1 MRMVAAYTLLLE
13 ADVHLTMF
21 VSVLCVLGGSATAAF
36 IVKVIMWVA
45 SRAECSHPPDAVETA
60 PLLAKDETT
69 QDLSES
75 AAAPTSILA
84 PIFMINLP
92 IVLGG

>member
-1 MRMVAAYTLLLE
+1 
-13 ADVHLTMF
+13 
-21 VSVLCVLGGSATAAF
+21 
-36 IVKVIMWVA
+36 MWVA

>member
-1 MRMVAAYTLLLE
+1 MRMVSAYTLLLE
-13 ADVHLTMF
+13 ADDHLTMF

-45 SRAECSHPPDAVETA
+45 SRAECSHPPDAVEAA
-60 PLLAKDETT
+60 PLLAK
-69 QDLSES
+69 DLSES

-84 PIFMINLP
+84 PIFLINMP
-92 IVLGG
+92 IVLGS